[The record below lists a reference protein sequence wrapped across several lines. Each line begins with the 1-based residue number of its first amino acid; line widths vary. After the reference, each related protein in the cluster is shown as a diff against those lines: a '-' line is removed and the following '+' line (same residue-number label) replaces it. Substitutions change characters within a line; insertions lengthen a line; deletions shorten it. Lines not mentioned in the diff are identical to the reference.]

1 MVVRLRAR
9 MDALAAEAVP
19 PYEPWAPWQGM
30 GYGCCDCNE
39 VSAQPLPTTGSVLGE
54 KTTSRWAVFSRRWM
68 AVLADVGEER
78 RWRAVGLAAVGYRR
92 AVPERWEG
100 LRGQEAAAMPHTA
113 VLRPLMV
120 VRNGPR

>member
-1 MVVRLRAR
+1 MVARLRAR

-19 PYEPWAPWQGM
+19 PYQPWAPWQGM

-39 VSAQPLPTTGSVLGE
+39 VTAQPLANDLFFWGE

-78 RWRAVGLAAVGYRR
+78 GRRAAGLAAVGCGR
-92 AVPERWEG
+92 AVPERREG
-100 LRGQEAAAMPHTA
+100 LRG
-113 VLRPLMV
+113 
-120 VRNGPR
+120 